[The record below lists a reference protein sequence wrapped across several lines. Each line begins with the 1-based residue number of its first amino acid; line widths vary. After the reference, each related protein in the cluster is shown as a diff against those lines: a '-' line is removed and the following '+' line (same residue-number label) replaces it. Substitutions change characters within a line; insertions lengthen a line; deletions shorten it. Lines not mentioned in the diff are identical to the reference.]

1 MAQTLDT
8 RDSAFE
14 ARFEALLGMKRESSA
29 DVNAAVARIIA
40 AVRRALGG

>member
-8 RDSAFE
+8 RDDAFE

-29 DVNAAVARIIA
+29 EVNDTVARIIA
-40 AVRRALGG
+40 SV